1 MRWIIG
7 VVTDNKSVT
16 MYKSFFIL
24 AFILCTLAFP
34 VSVKAQYYSVNVDY
48 RTVAEM
54 SAAFNTEAATEMYY
68 AEQIAKIRESYQAA
82 EVAAAG
88 IFASKFLDRKALTDL
103 GLWTSSTENYYYRRI
118 YNMVSAKIMP
128 KIWTVAGMM
137 LKNPQN
143 ALYWGTY
150 LYKVCDETK
159 NLCYQF
165 ESIVTNSSLS
175 FRDIA
180 FLEINQEIAS
190 ILKLSEL
197 GNTDW
202 KAILDNFSNISGN
215 FSKENLKADIDNL
228 YQMGVNLAS
237 AGAGNLAQSIL
248 EGSNF
253 NGSIG
258 DKVGSIITIADNVS
272 TLYNSLDQSVGNT
285 LLGLVG
291 GEEGLANLFNL
302 SNYNTT
308 AWLTDYAREGMGQYY
323 TQRWYIY
330 RVDAGSVNL
339 CDYYPPTD
347 DNSILYG
354 DHWYRIDTTDPNFYP
369 TSAQREAALQNSEAH
384 AGWSRSR
391 VQQLNNSNDGNT
403 YTINYWSNAYILSK
417 SKSGQYAKAYAYE
430 IHVTKSWYRKE
441 EMYEDVFDSY
451 TMDLNTFKAG
461 LNARLTELNDNEE
474 GYTYYLGS
482 DSKRYYQTTNAQK
495 LEGCETA
502 TISVTC
508 HDGAKLGEGSTQYK
522 CSSCGGS
529 VNQHTKQC
537 VMATSVSEAPVGT
550 SEIDSQINDTQNHIT
565 QIQNQITALDNE
577 NAELLKKIST
587 SSVEDA
593 ARYRQQYNS
602 NKDKISQLKSELA
615 TWQSQLKDLQQ
626 AKQEAEEGENV
637 RTDDYYRIPAIMQD
651 CKSAYNL
658 TWNDGGSWSGNT
670 FIRTASMPNIN
681 GVITFKATVSIARK
695 PKYFLGIKIHRAIV
709 QISWT
714 LTTEYSDTQV
724 VAVLNLDPD
733 KSDQEKADEVNA
745 KLAEV
750 ARSYPECDT
759 SVEYAKSDP
768 VETDDTDDTY
778 HLLWSSDR
786 LEIARDIDT
795 RLTKIY
801 ADLVSLEKMMHYK
814 HSIIDMLKAAAPY
827 INDEQGRKL
836 TLIEQCRKRWLR
848 HAANSAHSDG
858 YNGKYD
864 EEDEE

>member
-1 MRWIIG
+1 MARYQIILI
-7 VVTDNKSVT
+7 
-16 MYKSFFIL
+16 FLI
-24 AFILCTLAFP
+24 CTLAFP
-34 VSVKAQYYSVNVDY
+34 VSVKAQYYSVNYDT

-68 AEQIAKIRESYQAA
+68 AEQVAKIREHYQAA
-82 EVAAAG
+82 EVASAG
-88 IFASKFLDRKALTDL
+88 IFASKFLDRKALTDM
-103 GLWTSSTENYYYRRI
+103 GLWTSATENYYYRRI

-137 LKNPQN
+137 LKSPQN
-143 ALYWGTY
+143 ALYWGSY
-150 LYKVCDETK
+150 LYKVCDDTK

-175 FRDIA
+175 FSDIA
-180 FLEINQEIAS
+180 FLEINQELAS

-202 KAILDNFSNISGN
+202 KALFDNFSNIGSN
-215 FSKENLKADIDNL
+215 FTKENLKADIDNL

-237 AGAGNLAQSIL
+237 AGASNLTSSIL
-248 EGSNF
+248 GSSNF
-253 NGSIG
+253 NGSIM
-258 DKVGSIITIADNVS
+258 DKTSGVIEIAENIYNIYDNVTTNTGS
-272 TLYNSLDQSVGNT
+272 T
-285 LLGLVG
+285 LLGMIG
-291 GEEGLANLFNL
+291 GQDGIANLFSF
-302 SNYNTT
+302 SNYNST

-330 RVDAGSVNL
+330 RVDAGNVSL

-354 DHWYRIDTTDPNFYP
+354 DHWYRIDTRDPDFYP
-369 TSAQREAALQNSEAH
+369 NSAQREAALQNSEAH
-384 AGWSRSR
+384 AGWSRNR

-403 YTINYWSNAYILSK
+403 YSINYWSSAYILSK
-417 SKSGQYAKAYAYE
+417 SKGGQYAKAYAYE
-430 IHVTKSWYRKE
+430 IHVTKSWYRRE
-441 EMYEDVFDSY
+441 EKYEDVFDSY

-461 LNARLTELNDNEE
+461 LNARLNELNDNEE
-474 GYTYYLGS
+474 GYVYYLGS
-482 DSKRYYQTTNAQK
+482 DSKRYYQATNAQK

-529 VNQHTKQC
+529 VSQHTKQC
-537 VMATSVSEAPVGT
+537 VMATSVVESPINT

-565 QIQNQITALDNE
+565 LIQNQITALESE
-577 NAELLKKIST
+577 NAELLKKIAT
-587 SSVEDA
+587 SSVDDA

-602 NKDKISQLKSELA
+602 NKDKISQLKSELS

-626 AKQEAEEGENV
+626 AKQEAIEGEST

-658 TWNDGGSWSGNT
+658 SWNDGGSWSGNT
-670 FIRTASMPNIN
+670 FTRTASMPNIN
-681 GVITFKATVSIARK
+681 GVITFKATISIARK

-709 QISWT
+709 QITWS

-724 VAVLNLDPD
+724 VAVLDLDPD
-733 KSDQEKADEVNA
+733 KSAQEKADEVNA

-759 SVEYAKSDP
+759 SVEYAKSEP
-768 VETDDTDDTY
+768 VATDDTDDTY

-814 HSIIDMLKAAAPY
+814 HSIIDMLRAAAPY
-827 INDEQGRKL
+827 INDEQGRRL

-848 HAANSAHSDG
+848 YAANSAHSDG

-864 EEDEE
+864 EEDDE

>member
-1 MRWIIG
+1 MARYQIILI
-7 VVTDNKSVT
+7 
-16 MYKSFFIL
+16 FLI
-24 AFILCTLAFP
+24 CTLAFP
-34 VSVKAQYYSVNVDY
+34 VSVKAQYYSVNYDT

-68 AEQIAKIRESYQAA
+68 AEQVAKIREHYQAA

-88 IFASKFLDRKALTDL
+88 IFASKFLDRKALTDM
-103 GLWTSSTENYYYRRI
+103 GLWTSATENYYYRRI

-137 LKNPQN
+137 LKSPQN
-143 ALYWGTY
+143 ALYWGSY
-150 LYKVCDETK
+150 LYKVCDDTK

-175 FRDIA
+175 FSDIA
-180 FLEINQEIAS
+180 FLEINQELAS

-202 KAILDNFSNISGN
+202 KALFDNFSNIGSN
-215 FSKENLKADIDNL
+215 FTKENLKADIDNL

-237 AGAGNLAQSIL
+237 AGASNLTSSIL
-248 EGSNF
+248 GSSNF
-253 NGSIG
+253 NGSIM
-258 DKVGSIITIADNVS
+258 DKTSGVIEIAENIYNIYDNVS
-272 TLYNSLDQSVGNT
+272 TNTGST
-285 LLGLVG
+285 LLGMIG
-291 GEEGLANLFNL
+291 GQDGIANLFSF
-302 SNYNTT
+302 SNYNST

-330 RVDAGSVNL
+330 RVDAGNVSL

-354 DHWYRIDTTDPNFYP
+354 DHWYRIDSRDPDFYP
-369 TSAQREAALQNSEAH
+369 NSAQREAALQNSEAH
-384 AGWSRSR
+384 AGWSRNR

-403 YTINYWSNAYILSK
+403 YSINYWSSAYILSK

-430 IHVTKSWYRKE
+430 IHVTKSWYRRE
-441 EMYEDVFDSY
+441 EKYDDVFDSY

-461 LNARLTELNDNEE
+461 LNARLNELNDNEE
-474 GYTYYLGS
+474 GYVYYLGS
-482 DSKRYYQTTNAQK
+482 DSKRYYQATNAQK

-529 VNQHTKQC
+529 VSQHTKQC
-537 VMATSVSEAPVGT
+537 VMATSVVESPINT

-565 QIQNQITALDNE
+565 LIQNQITALENE
-577 NAELLKKIST
+577 NAELLKKIAT
-587 SSVEDA
+587 SSVDDA

-602 NKDKISQLKSELA
+602 NKDKISQLKAELS

-626 AKQEAEEGENV
+626 AKQEAIDGEST

-658 TWNDGGSWSGNT
+658 SWNDGGSWNGNT
-670 FIRTASMPNIN
+670 FTRTASMPNIN
-681 GVITFKATVSIARK
+681 GVITFKATISIARK

-709 QISWT
+709 QITWS

-724 VAVLNLDPD
+724 VAVLDLDPD
-733 KSDQEKADEVNA
+733 KSAQEKADEVNA

-759 SVEYAKSDP
+759 SVEYAKSEP
-768 VETDDTDDTY
+768 VATDDTDDTY

-814 HSIIDMLKAAAPY
+814 HSIIDMLRAAAPY
-827 INDEQGRKL
+827 INDEQGRRL

-848 HAANSAHSDG
+848 YAANSAHSDG

-864 EEDEE
+864 EEDDE

>member
-1 MRWIIG
+1 
-7 VVTDNKSVT
+7 

-34 VSVKAQYYSVNVDY
+34 VSVKAQYYSVNIDY

-323 TQRWYIY
+323 TQR
-330 RVDAGSVNL
+330 
-339 CDYYPPTD
+339 
-347 DNSILYG
+347 
-354 DHWYRIDTTDPNFYP
+354 
-369 TSAQREAALQNSEAH
+369 
-384 AGWSRSR
+384 
-391 VQQLNNSNDGNT
+391 
-403 YTINYWSNAYILSK
+403 
-417 SKSGQYAKAYAYE
+417 
-430 IHVTKSWYRKE
+430 
-441 EMYEDVFDSY
+441 
-451 TMDLNTFKAG
+451 
-461 LNARLTELNDNEE
+461 
-474 GYTYYLGS
+474 
-482 DSKRYYQTTNAQK
+482 
-495 LEGCETA
+495 
-502 TISVTC
+502 
-508 HDGAKLGEGSTQYK
+508 
-522 CSSCGGS
+522 
-529 VNQHTKQC
+529 
-537 VMATSVSEAPVGT
+537 
-550 SEIDSQINDTQNHIT
+550 
-565 QIQNQITALDNE
+565 
-577 NAELLKKIST
+577 
-587 SSVEDA
+587 
-593 ARYRQQYNS
+593 
-602 NKDKISQLKSELA
+602 
-615 TWQSQLKDLQQ
+615 
-626 AKQEAEEGENV
+626 
-637 RTDDYYRIPAIMQD
+637 
-651 CKSAYNL
+651 
-658 TWNDGGSWSGNT
+658 
-670 FIRTASMPNIN
+670 
-681 GVITFKATVSIARK
+681 
-695 PKYFLGIKIHRAIV
+695 
-709 QISWT
+709 
-714 LTTEYSDTQV
+714 
-724 VAVLNLDPD
+724 
-733 KSDQEKADEVNA
+733 
-745 KLAEV
+745 
-750 ARSYPECDT
+750 
-759 SVEYAKSDP
+759 
-768 VETDDTDDTY
+768 
-778 HLLWSSDR
+778 
-786 LEIARDIDT
+786 
-795 RLTKIY
+795 
-801 ADLVSLEKMMHYK
+801 
-814 HSIIDMLKAAAPY
+814 
-827 INDEQGRKL
+827 
-836 TLIEQCRKRWLR
+836 
-848 HAANSAHSDG
+848 
-858 YNGKYD
+858 
-864 EEDEE
+864 